1 MRWLA
6 VLSLAGC
13 LGRHF
18 RYIDIPLP
26 PDQAKA
32 EIAADAAGAGLAV
45 VDGKLPCEGALFCDD
60 ANFRLSRGEQSTD
73 FLVQPHGAGTR
84 VEIVQ
89 WGDGPLVLTPGLSRR
104 PVTELHPRGEPG
116 WADRFVFDYEVS
128 AQVERD
134 PRIGLG
140 WRANFVG
147 QAGARVL
154 RWGQLGDVARTGYSM
169 SILGGPGIVLS
180 STGPS
185 LLPELTLEFDRQ
197 ALVSPMRGEH
207 LPMGPRDAID
217 LTVAG
222 RFFDDEQSVN
232 GSLTHRNGIEG
243 ALTVRRV
250 GLGGITMRAGY
261 LWGPGGGRTYAIGV
275 RALDPWH
282 AVIASLAVAGIA
294 VVVLAVTH
302 PPSIGPPSGG

>member
-1 MRWLA
+1 VRAL
-6 VLSLAGC
+6 VLVCLVGC

-18 RYIDIPLP
+18 RYIDLPLP

-32 EIAADAAGAGLAV
+32 EIKADAADAELAV
-45 VDGKLPCEGALFCDD
+45 VDGKTPCEGALFCDD
-60 ANFRLSRGEQSTD
+60 NNLQLWRGTERTE
-73 FLVQPHGAGTR
+73 FLLAPRGAGSR
-84 VEIVQ
+84 LEIVQ
-89 WGDGPLVLTPGLSRR
+89 WGEGPLVLTPGLSRR
-104 PVTELHPRGEPG
+104 PVTELHPRGEAG

-140 WRANFVG
+140 WRTNFIG
-147 QAGARVL
+147 QAGVRVL
-154 RWGQLGDVARTGYSM
+154 RWGELGDAARTGYSM
-169 SILGGPGIVLS
+169 SILAGPGIAIA

-197 ALVSPMRGEH
+197 SLVSPMPGEH

-217 LTVAG
+217 LSIAG
-222 RFFDDEQSVN
+222 RFLDDEQGAP

-250 GLGGITMRAGY
+250 GLGGVTMRAGF
-261 LWGPGGGRTYAIGV
+261 LFGPGGGKTYAIGV
-275 RALDPWH
+275 RAIDPWH
-282 AVIASLAVAGIA
+282 ALWATIAVAGIA

-302 PPSIGPPSGG
+302 PDPIEPSKG